1 MLQLLRLRELPMLLA
16 TARARG
22 VGSSSRS
29 RRGACSMCSFRFNC
43 VKLLW
48 QLLRLLP
55 HLWQQ
60 FPALFMLGEKNKHSA
75 HTNTHTLSHRH
86 THTCEE
92 RAQHSVRLSK
102 ILAFQR
108 FFTCL
113 CREKEKQFSMFTHF
127 ISPERRVV
135 LSVPVPTPF
144 PSSLSACLPAVTPSG
159 SRPLWSPTQIGRGSL
174 NAVEEYMQPL

>member
-22 VGSSSRS
+22 VGSSRS

-75 HTNTHTLSHRH
+75 HTNTL
-86 THTCEE
+86 THTCGE

-127 ISPERRVV
+127 ARASRRLVCSGPDPLPQLPLHMPACSHSVWQSPPLVPRPDRERFIEC
-135 LSVPVPTPF
+135 S
-144 PSSLSACLPAVTPSG
+144 
-159 SRPLWSPTQIGRGSL
+159 
-174 NAVEEYMQPL
+174 

>member
-22 VGSSSRS
+22 VGGNSRS

-86 THTCEE
+86 THVW
-92 RAQHSVRLSK
+92 RARSTFCSIVENLGISAIFHMSLSRKGKTIFNVYSFHFARASRRLVCSGPDPLPQLPLHMPACSHSVWQSPPLVPNPDRE
-102 ILAFQR
+102 R
-108 FFTCL
+108 FIEC
-113 CREKEKQFSMFTHF
+113 S
-127 ISPERRVV
+127 
-135 LSVPVPTPF
+135 
-144 PSSLSACLPAVTPSG
+144 
-159 SRPLWSPTQIGRGSL
+159 
-174 NAVEEYMQPL
+174 

>member
-1 MLQLLRLRELPMLLA
+1 MLISFQLRQIVVA
-16 TARARG
+16 TSAALTALMAA
-22 VGSSSRS
+22 VSRFVYAW
-29 RRGACSMCSFRFNC
+29 RKKQTLC
-43 VKLLW
+43 
-48 QLLRLLP
+48 
-55 HLWQQ
+55 
-60 FPALFMLGEKNKHSA
+60 A
-75 HTNTHTLSHRH
+75 HEHTLSHCTH
-86 THTCEE
+86 THTQTYGE

-144 PSSLSACLPAVTPSG
+144 PSSLHMPACLPGSHSVWQSPPFVPSLDRERFIEC
-159 SRPLWSPTQIGRGSL
+159 S
-174 NAVEEYMQPL
+174 